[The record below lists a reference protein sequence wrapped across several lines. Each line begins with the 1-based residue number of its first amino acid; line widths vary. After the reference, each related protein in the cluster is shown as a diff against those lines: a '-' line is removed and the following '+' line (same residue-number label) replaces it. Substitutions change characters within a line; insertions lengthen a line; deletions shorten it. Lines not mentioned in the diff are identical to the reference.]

1 MKIAILYSG
10 TIRNLNET
18 INNNIDC
25 FNYGDIDL
33 YFSIWDHIGYSDRIN
48 SPDYIMSNRI
58 LDKDTKI
65 TEDIIRNIV
74 PQNINIK
81 AIKIEKY
88 NPDDYMLD
96 LINGTDNPGLHAQ
109 YYKIL
114 DCFNL
119 LDDSENYDFIVR
131 LRCDLFLQEKISKE
145 YIMECNNQ
153 IIFPSKILY
162 DYCWTAERSSINEM
176 MWISNKELMKK
187 VCNIYNNGDKINSI
201 ICNKNMTDPNYGE
214 SICFMNLMAE
224 NIAGNIK
231 TFDFNYLVLR

>member
-153 IIFPSKILY
+153 IIFPSKIWY